1 MKTLIVTPK
10 SENDFRFLSELLNK
24 LGFDS
29 KVLYDEDKEDMGL
42 LKLMLE
48 EKKEDY
54 VDESEIRRALK
65 KQ

>member
-10 SENDFRFLSELLNK
+10 SENDFRFLSKLLNK

-29 KVLYDEDKEDMGL
+29 KVLYDEDKEDLIL
-42 LKLMLE
+42 LKSMLE

-54 VDESEIRRALK
+54 VAESEIIKVLK
-65 KQ
+65 KR